1 MMQDLLRGVPTHLMD
16 AGGDPVPSPSV
27 VARLQQLSPR
37 FGLRWVNGP
46 LGYFALTVRWAPEDP
61 RWEHVRTGAL
71 PEHMA
76 FDLEHTFPRT
86 VAVDEIAS
94 YVEARWAS
102 GAASRA
108 GRPCGTPATSSKPHG
123 TGKPQQRRRPSNGRT
138 NARWSVMSA
147 RVGTTCA
154 SPRGPTNRRR

>member
-1 MMQDLLRGVPTHLMD
+1 MD

-46 LGYFALTVRWAPEDP
+46 LGYFALTVRWAEGDP

-76 FDLEHTFPRT
+76 FDIEHTFPRS

-94 YVEARWAS
+94 YVEARWGERGRVTGGEAVKEARNIVQAARDRQQSATDSAVERVHHQSVERHERESRHDLRVAAGVDRPTPMS
-102 GAASRA
+102 GAKFGK
-108 GRPCGTPATSSKPHG
+108 GR
-123 TGKPQQRRRPSNGRT
+123 RT
-138 NARWSVMSA
+138 A
-147 RVGTTCA
+147 
-154 SPRGPTNRRR
+154 